1 LYTFILSNAP
11 YYILWVGH
19 AIDLMFEKSGVVKV
33 LTSEI
38 PSEPYIDQVR
48 IDETSKRIVAID
60 PG

>member
-1 LYTFILSNAP
+1 
-11 YYILWVGH
+11 
-19 AIDLMFEKSGVVKV
+19 MFDKSGVVKV